1 MSKIAVRVDRITVSG
16 VLKNYDLRAIHDQF
30 GLALRD
36 GAFYLERPDENGEF
50 ENVAFMAEDVRRP
63 EHWRI
68 DFNPAHLEQQEEH
81 CIQEVTA
88 AMVGAHFTRLDLA
101 FDVFNDPLAM
111 KHRVFRS
118 NVTEKELVTIYRGRN
133 KAVETVYWGTRKSEE
148 QIRLYDKLV
157 EQKAKKQPIPSGV
170 EQWARLEVQLRGK
183 RPAEWQASARRMLE
197 QFKLEQVQKLAP
209 AERMALHSLADGTV
223 DWSEL
228 AKATKAKYRK
238 LVASHQ
244 GFDTSLAEAM
254 KQVLDENV
262 GNLQREL
269 RGYLAEFGVSEK

>member
-1 MSKIAVRVDRITVSG
+1 MSRIAVRVDRITVSG
-16 VLKNYDLRAIHDQF
+16 VLKNFDLQMIHDQF
-30 GLALRD
+30 GLSLRD

-50 ENVAFMAEDVRRP
+50 ENVAFMAEDMRRP

-88 AMVGAHFTRLDLA
+88 AMTGAHFTRLDLA

-157 EQKAKKQPIPSGV
+157 EQKAKKQPIPDGV

-183 RPAEWQASARRMLE
+183 RPAEWQASARRMID
-197 QFKLEQVQKLAP
+197 QFKLDKVSGLSVT
-209 AERMALHSLADGTV
+209 ERSMLHSLADGTAG
-223 DWSEL
+223 WEEL
-228 AKATKAKYRK
+228 SPMTRAKYRK
-238 LVASHQ
+238 LIAANR
-244 GFDTSLAEAM
+244 GFDVSLAEAM